1 MAKDTSV
8 SQNSGPSKAVSYKDT
23 YTFGIITGL
32 IVFVLTMIFTRG
44 WQSFERFGL
53 VLLYTAIT
61 AIVVTGLAA
70 LMNYIVSKD
79 KTVHDPDSPV
89 MD

>member
-8 SQNSGPSKAVSYKDT
+8 SQNSGSSKAVSYKDA
-23 YTFGIITGL
+23 YTCGINTGL

-53 VLLYTAIT
+53 VLLYTAVT